1 MVTQNDVSVKEA
13 DHVPNANVCVGSL
26 EDARELIRRG
36 KDLEKAHKKRI
47 RDAAKTADVA
57 VLQLKKQLKAAQTAA
72 KKRKAEKELETLSGP
87 NATGDAS
94 SATPT
99 RLEATR
105 ARGKYARLDKWQLGN
120 RYARQER
127 QKWLKLIT
135 VDSLAEVLP
144 CIQKYGICIVNQMQN
159 FFHADCKP
167 DKQQRD
173 YILSV
178 PEADTLSLF
187 EGAIYTDTLGYTALH
202 WPNDSKVGKR
212 VQLKAAGHSGKWGPL
227 YVQYKNKYMS
237 QLSTI
242 IKGIFPDTMPASNP
256 ANWKMDFNSVVGG
269 QGYQHPHSDQG
280 RPGCYK
286 HLDVFP
292 FVALHGF
299 GMDEFALWLL
309 PPNAEYGFL
318 NRFEPHQIVF
328 MRGDQVH
335 AGVPST
341 TPRGHMEFYPLPA
354 AGYHRHHPYW
364 VRPGYKQEIFALQDT
379 TIFPFGYPDITP
391 ADAKGQQ
398 YLRYP
403 EQVTKLMQLPLPEE
417 PDRGHNKRDRAA
429 MKKRMYAQLELY

>member
-1 MVTQNDVSVKEA
+1 
-13 DHVPNANVCVGSL
+13 
-26 EDARELIRRG
+26 
-36 KDLEKAHKKRI
+36 
-47 RDAAKTADVA
+47 
-57 VLQLKKQLKAAQTAA
+57 
-72 KKRKAEKELETLSGP
+72 
-87 NATGDAS
+87 
-94 SATPT
+94 
-99 RLEATR
+99 
-105 ARGKYARLDKWQLGN
+105 
-120 RYARQER
+120 
-127 QKWLKLIT
+127 
-135 VDSLAEVLP
+135 
-144 CIQKYGICIVNQMQN
+144 
-159 FFHADCKP
+159 
-167 DKQQRD
+167 
-173 YILSV
+173 
-178 PEADTLSLF
+178 
-187 EGAIYTDTLGYTALH
+187 
-202 WPNDSKVGKR
+202 
-212 VQLKAAGHSGKWGPL
+212 LKAAGHSGKWGPL

-299 GMDEFALWLL
+299 GMDEFALSLL

-335 AGVPST
+335 AGVPSP

-364 VRPGYKQEIFALQDT
+364 VRPGYKQEIFAFQDT
-379 TIFPFGYPDITP
+379 TTFPFGYPDITP

-417 PDRGHNKRDRAA
+417 PDRGRNKSDRAA